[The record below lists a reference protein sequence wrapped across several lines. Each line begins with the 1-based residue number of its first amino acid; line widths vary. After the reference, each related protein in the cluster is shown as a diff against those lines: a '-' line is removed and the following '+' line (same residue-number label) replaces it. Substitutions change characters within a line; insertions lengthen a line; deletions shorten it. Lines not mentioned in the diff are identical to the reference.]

1 MVKQWFSILPL
12 NLPIPTFATNVISY
26 PSGRA
31 SRSEYWVSM
40 LITFVVLGIS
50 LALVGVILWGALIP
64 FGAIVVYWYM
74 VVVRRMHDLNMTAW
88 NLIWFIPL
96 SFVPV
101 LGFGA
106 GVLLGLR
113 QGSDDDNYYGHS
125 PKYR

>member
-1 MVKQWFSILPL
+1 MVKQRLSILPFIL
-12 NLPIPTFATNVISY
+12 SIRPFATNVISY

-40 LITFVVLGIS
+40 LITFVALGIS

-64 FGAIVVYWYM
+64 FGAVVVYWYM

-101 LGFGA
+101 LGFGV
-106 GVLLGLR
+106 GVILGLKH
-113 QGSDDDNYYGHS
+113 GSDDDNYYGHS
-125 PKYR
+125 PRYR

>member
-1 MVKQWFSILPL
+1 MTTFLTSLFS
-12 NLPIPTFATNVISY
+12 F

-31 SRSEYWVSM
+31 SRTEYWVS
-40 LITFVVLGIS
+40 LLITLLVALGITFVLVGMIGMF
-50 LALVGVILWGALIP
+50 ALVLLLATP
-64 FGAIVVYWYM
+64 VYWYS

-101 LGFGA
+101 LGFG
-106 GVLLGLR
+106 VVVILGLKH
-113 QGSDDDNYYGHS
+113 GSDDDNYYGYA